1 MKVITC
7 GRTDLDEYFKLSGI
21 REHKKLVHSPF
32 LIFLISGDSV
42 EVRIVDNAK
51 ALLDFADGT
60 QVMAQW
66 KASGG
71 VPSNRLRPIS
81 HSVTLHMLWYTRIRL
96 APVIKERVD

>member
-32 LIFLISGDSV
+32 LVFLISGDSV
-42 EVRIVDNAK
+42 EVRIVDNPK

-66 KASGG
+66 KGQWRSDYFHFKVGDFRRYVAEHPAEKYH
-71 VPSNRLRPIS
+71 V
-81 HSVTLHMLWYTRIRL
+81 V
-96 APVIKERVD
+96 